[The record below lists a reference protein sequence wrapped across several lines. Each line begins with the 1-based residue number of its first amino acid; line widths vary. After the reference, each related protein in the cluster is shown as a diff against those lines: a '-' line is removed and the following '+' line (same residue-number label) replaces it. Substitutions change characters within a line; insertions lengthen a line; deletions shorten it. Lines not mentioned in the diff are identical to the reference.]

1 MGLVRASDEVEEWV
15 RLMDVKFNVLH
26 KSMTLR
32 TGSNMLKRTVNFI
45 LRREE
50 CKTNPVRVVT
60 LFVKVKFFHRLKSL
74 NNRLK
79 YAKKST
85 GATEMPERLRNF
97 KINLDVKDHDE
108 IHFD

>member
-1 MGLVRASDEVEEWV
+1 MRASDEVEEWV

-50 CKTNPVRVVT
+50 CKNIPVRVHIICEGQVLPPPQKFEQQAETCKEKKAQERQRGQKDCTISKLIWMLKIMMKYT
-60 LFVKVKFFHRLKSL
+60 LI
-74 NNRLK
+74 
-79 YAKKST
+79 
-85 GATEMPERLRNF
+85 NF
-97 KINLDVKDHDE
+97 
-108 IHFD
+108 

>member
-1 MGLVRASDEVEEWV
+1 MGLVRASDEMEECV

-50 CKTNPVRVVT
+50 CKNIMSHYLLRSSSSTAS
-60 LFVKVKFFHRLKSL
+60 KV
-74 NNRLK
+74 
-79 YAKKST
+79 
-85 GATEMPERLRNF
+85 
-97 KINLDVKDHDE
+97 
-108 IHFD
+108 

>member
-50 CKTNPVRVVT
+50 CKNIPVRVHIICEG
-60 LFVKVKFFHRLKSL
+60 HRLKSL

-79 YAKKST
+79 YAKKKKHRSDRDARKT
-85 GATEMPERLRNF
+85 AQFQN
-97 KINLDVKDHDE
+97 
-108 IHFD
+108 